1 MIIIPVISGRIAN
14 YNMYVDFK
22 KFNIALTWLNSVFA
36 LIICSVGVYI
46 AVFYVR
52 KLPEK
57 GFLMYLL
64 ILSIVAEALF
74 LANNF
79 VMGMSYT
86 NVEANIKEVKGV
98 PINITPEQKS

>member
-1 MIIIPVISGRIAN
+1 MIFIPVVHGRIYN

-36 LIICSVGVYI
+36 LIVCLVAMYI
-46 AVFYVR
+46 AFFYVR

-64 ILSIVAEALF
+64 ILSLISEGLF
-74 LANNF
+74 LSNNF

-86 NVEANIKEVKGV
+86 NVESNIKEIKDNV
-98 PINITPEQKS
+98 PVISPEQKN